1 MNADINRPATM
12 PAPTTAIH
20 SWGKLALARLN
31 AYSFGLAGFILAMD
45 TVVIPVLV
53 LEVAPEAAKNTL
65 LGLVGLTGLLAAAL
79 VQVPVGWASDRTH
92 SRIGRRLPYI
102 IWGCVCIAVGL
113 AALAMP
119 LNYVSLLVIW
129 LFIQTNSGIAYSPY
143 LASIRDL
150 VPAHRMGVAAS
161 IKTLLEAMGGASVLF
176 LAGLM
181 VGHYARPESPH
192 WLWATLGMFA
202 AVLTLTASVSSL
214 TIFRRMRLTG
224 AAAAAF
230 HRAAMAF
237 PESTDLARLHPH
249 LPWFVMSRSAFLGAV
264 VIFTTYGLFFLRD
277 KVGVENPAQ
286 ALGVAIIG
294 VGGML
299 TLTTYPSGWLSDHI
313 GRKPVLSIGVVVAVA
328 GTLAMMWV
336 NTYLMAV
343 LLASVVGGA
352 VGVVLTVHWAIAN
365 DLTTPGR
372 EAQHMGIVNL
382 GTLFGAAGA
391 KAVGPLPDLVTVW
404 FGPGFGYTA
413 LLGLSA
419 LLFVIGGLLL
429 LKVRAPRPMPPAKPV
444 ATAGSS

>member
-1 MNADINRPATM
+1 MNADINRPA
-12 PAPTTAIH
+12 PPLPPPVIH
-20 SWGKLALARLN
+20 PWGKLALVRLN

-65 LGLVGLTGLLAAAL
+65 LGLVGLTGLIAAAL

-102 IWGCVCIAVGL
+102 IWGCVCISFGM

-119 LNYVSLLVIW
+119 LNYVSLLVTW

-150 VPAHRMGVAAS
+150 VPAQRMGVAAS

-181 VGHYARPESPH
+181 IGHYARPESAH

-202 AVLTLTASVSSL
+202 AVLTLTAAVSSL
-214 TIFRRMRLTG
+214 TIFRRMRRTG
-224 AAAAAF
+224 SAASAAF

-249 LPWFVMSRSAFLGAV
+249 LPWFVMSRSAFLAAV

-277 KVGVENPAQ
+277 KVGVDNPAQ

-313 GRKPVLSIGVVVAVA
+313 GRKPVLAAGVVIAVV

-336 NTYLMAV
+336 NTYLLAV
-343 LLASVVGGA
+343 LLASVIGGA
-352 VGVVLTVHWAIAN
+352 VGAVLTVHWAIAN

-382 GTLFGAAGA
+382 GTLVGAAGA

-429 LKVRAPRPMPPAKPV
+429 LKVRLQRPAPLAEPV
-444 ATAGSS
+444 ANAGNP